1 MKVAV
6 KSLDNKKVRDIELP
20 DEVFG
25 YPYKEHLIHS
35 AVLSYLAARR
45 SGTHKTKTRKEV
57 AGSGRKLWRQKGT
70 GRARVGGIRSPLW
83 RGGGTVH
90 GPQPRSHADKLT
102 PREKRNALKSALSR
116 KLKDAEILVVDR
128 LEMDTHKTKD
138 LAGKLESLGVSGR
151 ALLVDT
157 HGNENVT
164 IAARNNPKVKT
175 VDALAVNVYD
185 VVDRSHIVVS
195 EDALKSIVEVLSK

>member
-20 DEVFG
+20 DAVFG

-70 GRARVGGIRSPLW
+70 GRARIGGIRSPLW

-116 KLKDAEILVVDR
+116 KLKDAQILVVDR

-157 HGNENVT
+157 HGNENLT
-164 IAARNNPKVKT
+164 IAARNNPQVKT

>member
-1 MKVAV
+1 MKIAV
-6 KSLDNKKVRDIELP
+6 KNLDNKKVREIELP

-35 AVLSYLAARR
+35 AVLSYLAAQR
-45 SGTHKTKTRKEV
+45 SGTHKTKTRREV
-57 AGSGRKLWRQKGT
+57 AGSGRKPWRQKGT
-70 GRARVGGIRSPLW
+70 GRARIGGVRSPLW

-90 GPQPRSHADKLT
+90 GPQPRNHADKLS

-116 KLKDAEILVVDR
+116 KLKDAEILIVDR
-128 LEMDTHKTKD
+128 LAVETHKTKD
-138 LAGKLESLGVSGR
+138 LASKLEGLGVSGK

-157 HGNENVT
+157 HGNENLAL
-164 IAARNNPKVKT
+164 AARNNPKVKT

-185 VVDRSHIVVS
+185 VVDCPYIVMS
-195 EDALKSIVEVLSK
+195 EEALSRMVEVLSK

>member
-6 KSLDNKKVRDIELP
+6 KNLKNKKVREIELP

-35 AVLSYLAARR
+35 AVLSYQAAQR
-45 SGTHKTKTRKEV
+45 SGTHNTKTRKEV
-57 AGSGRKLWRQKGT
+57 QGSGRKLWRQKGT
-70 GRARVGGIRSPLW
+70 GRARIGGIRSPLW

-90 GPQPRSHADKLT
+90 GPKPRSHADKLS

-116 KLKDAEILVVDR
+116 KLKDEEILVVEA
-128 LEMDTHKTKD
+128 LEMDSHKTQE

-151 ALLVDT
+151 ALLVDS
-157 HGNENVT
+157 HGNEKLAM
-164 IAARNNPKVKT
+164 AARNNPRVKT

-185 VVDRSHIVVS
+185 VVDRAHIVVS
-195 EDALKSIVEVLSK
+195 EDALNRMVEVLSK

>member
-1 MKVAV
+1 MKIAV
-6 KSLDNKKVRDIELP
+6 KNLENKKVREIELP

-35 AVLSYLAARR
+35 AVISYLAANR

-57 AGSGRKLWRQKGT
+57 SGSGRKPWRQKGT
-70 GRARVGGIRSPLW
+70 GRARIGSIRSPLW

-90 GPQPRSHADKLT
+90 GPQNRSHADKLS

-116 KLKDAEILVVDR
+116 KLKDEEILVVDR
-128 LEMDTHKTKD
+128 LEIDTHKTKD
-138 LAGKLESLGVSGR
+138 LAGKLAGLGVSGR
-151 ALLVDT
+151 ALLVDL
-157 HGNENVT
+157 HGNDNLTV
-164 IAARNNPKVKT
+164 AARNNPLVKT

-185 VVDRSHIVVS
+185 VVDRAHIVVS
-195 EDALKSIVEVLSK
+195 EEALNRIVEVLSK

>member
-70 GRARVGGIRSPLW
+70 GRARIGGIRSPLW

-128 LEMDTHKTKD
+128 LEMDTHKTKE
-138 LAGKLESLGVSGR
+138 LAGKLASLGVSGR

-157 HGNENVT
+157 HGNENLA

-195 EDALKSIVEVLSK
+195 EDALNRIVEVLSK

>member
-20 DEVFG
+20 DAVFG

-70 GRARVGGIRSPLW
+70 GRARIGGIRSPLW

-157 HGNENVT
+157 HGNENLT
-164 IAARNNPKVKT
+164 IAARNNPQVKT

>member
-1 MKVAV
+1 MKIAV
-6 KSLDNKKVRDIELP
+6 KNLENKKVREIELP

-35 AVLSYLAARR
+35 AVLSYLAANR

-57 AGSGRKLWRQKGT
+57 SGSGRKPWRQKGT
-70 GRARVGGIRSPLW
+70 GRARIGSIRSPLW

-90 GPQPRSHADKLT
+90 GPQNRSHADKLS

-116 KLKDAEILVVDR
+116 KLKDEEILVVDR
-128 LEMDTHKTKD
+128 LEIDTHKTKD
-138 LAGKLESLGVSGR
+138 LAGKLAGLGVSGR
-151 ALLVDT
+151 ALLVDL
-157 HGNENVT
+157 HGNDNLTV
-164 IAARNNPKVKT
+164 AARNNPLVKT

-185 VVDRSHIVVS
+185 VVDRTHIVVS
-195 EDALKSIVEVLSK
+195 EEALNRIVEVLSK